1 MRIDDVLMLMLM
13 VLLMILCL
21 YICFDAD
28 VDHDV
33 FLDVFFF
40 FFVLGGPEWG
50 FYWRPC
56 GFSLSGGKQ
65 ILSKNVD
72 SRGVRG

>member
-1 MRIDDVLMLMLM
+1 MPMFMMMFFMLMLVKM
-13 VLLMILCL
+13 LMLAI
-21 YICFDAD
+21 
-28 VDHDV
+28 

-40 FFVLGGPEWG
+40 YFVLGGPEWG
-50 FYWRPC
+50 FHWRPC

-65 ILSKNVD
+65 TLSKNVE